1 MANESMNQAR
11 LEEIRKQRHESR
23 TSSTYKQFLKD
34 LCSLGNMKEEDAE
47 RAAVSVLCALEQRIM
62 RSESEDL
69 EAQLPFKLQQLLHRC
84 ELHEADVPKRF
95 GRDEFIQMVASDLK
109 TDPDNAETI
118 ARNVFTVVREQ
129 VSEGE
134 AEDVAA
140 QLPPDLADL
149 WRRPS

>member
-1 MANESMNQAR
+1 MANELNEAR
-11 LEEIRKQRHESR
+11 RQEIRKQRHESR

-34 LCSLGNMKEEDAE
+34 LCSVGDMNEEDAE
-47 RAAVSVLCALEQRIM
+47 RSAVSVLCALEQRIM
-62 RSESEDL
+62 RNEAEDM

-84 ELHEADVPKRF
+84 EIHEGEVPKRF
-95 GRDEFIQMVASDLK
+95 GREEFIQMVAADLK
-109 TDPDNAETI
+109 AEPEQAEAI
-118 ARNVFTVVREQ
+118 ARAVFTTVRNQ
-129 VSEGE
+129 ISEGE